1 MASLTP
7 LHGSAPMKRL
17 LCSLVAVCVLGLA
30 SISQADE
37 SWIFQRSYYSHDPVT
52 NVRIG
57 RPAVT
62 GGPYYTRPQGA
73 YVRSGFRNNNITIN
87 VGSAGADVT
96 NIWESWVQTGEQF

>member
-1 MASLTP
+1 
-7 LHGSAPMKRL
+7 MKRSI
-17 LCSLVAVCVLGLA
+17 CPAIVACVVGFFA
-30 SISQADE
+30 SMANADE
-37 SWIFQRSYYSHDPVT
+37 SWVFQRSYYSHDPVT

-57 RPAVT
+57 RPAVS

-96 NIWESWVQTGEQF
+96 NVWESWIQTGEQF